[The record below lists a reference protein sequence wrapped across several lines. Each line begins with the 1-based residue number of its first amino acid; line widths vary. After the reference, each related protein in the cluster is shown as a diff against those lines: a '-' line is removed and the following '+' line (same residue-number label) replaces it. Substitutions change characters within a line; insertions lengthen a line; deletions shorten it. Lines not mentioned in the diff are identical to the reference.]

1 MNARPGAAAAAA
13 SSSSLATC
21 AEPCTSTLVRV
32 FQSKIVS
39 LDLVEVDV
47 AGELH
52 GGEVDDADGVAGVGA
67 LEAHTQRVELT
78 VVGEDLEGLLGVVGG
93 VQQLPVGVQDTLK
106 PLGGGGER
114 EGAEGTT
121 LAALAHGVCG
131 DLLGDQGHG
140 TTGVIGG

>member
-93 VQQLPVGVQDTLK
+93 VQENLK

-121 LAALAHGVCG
+121 LAAL
-131 DLLGDQGHG
+131 
-140 TTGVIGG
+140 